1 LELFFASAVTISGVL
16 FSSQNILFGQMLE
29 SPQTRGLRFA
39 QNFRTIAGELVIYLR
54 KIYDNEGL
62 ASFGMR
68 QGRLDCNHPEI
79 VVPEPDLRTAI
90 VESNM
95 LN

>member
-1 LELFFASAVTISGVL
+1 MSQAAKVESFWKILMGVFSLLFCL
-16 FSSQNILFGQMLE
+16 D
-29 SPQTRGLRFA
+29 
-39 QNFRTIAGELVIYLR
+39 
-54 KIYDNEGL
+54 DNEGL